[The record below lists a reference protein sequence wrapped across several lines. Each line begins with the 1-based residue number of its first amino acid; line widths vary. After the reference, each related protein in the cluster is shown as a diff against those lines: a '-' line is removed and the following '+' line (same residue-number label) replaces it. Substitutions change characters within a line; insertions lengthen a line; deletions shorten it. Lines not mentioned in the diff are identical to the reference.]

1 MQVHSSPQDTLAQAI
16 EQEFLGQG
24 KLTASDISHYAL
36 SSLPEPEDTITAK
49 NTAYLVLEEV
59 QTAIL
64 TDMHPEQFTGLKRLV
79 TSASSILWVTGGDLL
94 SGRSPS
100 LALAHGLNT
109 VLMNE
114 HSARNLR
121 FAALDLDYTNASHAS
136 HVPAVAQTLTAASV
150 AVAAAT
156 TRADCETD
164 FMLKDG
170 VLHICR
176 VAPDM
181 ALNSEFTLDTGSDGR
196 ADQDFPTEGNVQL
209 AMGTPGLLDTVYFR
223 ERPTC
228 DMALGDEEVEI
239 RVQAVGLNMKVRTSL
254 HTVLRRW
261 ITNCI
266 GLRDCNG
273 QLRERQVQQREHR
286 VCVAGWTQRLAS
298 AARRQGHLSGAR
310 PLRYIPAQPGAEV
323 PEAGGRR
330 GPRCDG
336 HCRHRAWHGHLC
348 PGLPGAAGSRR
359 ERAHPGSY
367 GWSGSGGYPVC
378 KAYRRRDLRDSWDP
392 AEERLLDIRMWHPGG
407 AHLLV
412 ALAAVQ
418 GCAAEADQGPG
429 SGCCSLDNFRAWVP

>member
-24 KLTASDISHYAL
+24 KLTARDISHDTL
-36 SSLPEPEDTITAK
+36 SSLPEPEDSVTAK

-64 TDMHPEQFTGLKRLV
+64 TDMSPEQFTGLKRLV
-79 TSASSILWVTGGDLL
+79 ASASSILWVTGGDLL

-121 FAALDLDYTNASHAS
+121 FAALDIDYTNASH
-136 HVPAVAQTLTAASV
+136 VPAAARTITDACV

-196 ADQDFPTEGNVQL
+196 ADQEFPTEGTVQL

-228 DMALGDEEVEI
+228 DMVLGDDEVEI
-239 RVQAVGLNMKVRTSL
+239 RVQAVGLNMKVR
-254 HTVLRRW
+254 
-261 ITNCI
+261 
-266 GLRDCNG
+266 
-273 QLRERQVQQREHR
+273 
-286 VCVAGWTQRLAS
+286 
-298 AARRQGHLSGAR
+298 
-310 PLRYIPAQPGAEV
+310 Y
-323 PEAGGRR
+323 
-330 GPRCDG
+330 
-336 HCRHRAWHGHLC
+336 
-348 PGLPGAAGSRR
+348 
-359 ERAHPGSY
+359 
-367 GWSGSGGYPVC
+367 
-378 KAYRRRDLRDSWDP
+378 
-392 AEERLLDIRMWHPGG
+392 
-407 AHLLV
+407 
-412 ALAAVQ
+412 
-418 GCAAEADQGPG
+418 
-429 SGCCSLDNFRAWVP
+429 